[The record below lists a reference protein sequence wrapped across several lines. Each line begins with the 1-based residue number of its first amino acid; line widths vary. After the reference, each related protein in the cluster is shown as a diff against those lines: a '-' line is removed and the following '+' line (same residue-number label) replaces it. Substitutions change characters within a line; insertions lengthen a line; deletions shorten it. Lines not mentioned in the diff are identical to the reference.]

1 MKKEYDSG
9 KVLTVMEI
17 HQGEESDKM
26 EVLITKGLTKTYH
39 GRNVVDAVNMKVE
52 KGDIYGFIGKN
63 GAGKTT
69 LMKMVCGLTRTSAG
83 DFTLFG
89 SGDLGLGR
97 KKIGCVIEQPALY
110 PGMTAKENLI
120 YYSKMQ
126 GCEKETDVDAM
137 LQLVGLPDTGKK
149 KAKKFSLGMKQRLSI
164 AIALLGEPE
173 FLVLD
178 EPMNG
183 LDPAGIRE
191 IRELLMELHEKKQI
205 TILIS
210 SHILGELGKI
220 ATKYG
225 IINNGVLVEEFSAD
239 ELDSKVKHYLHIRTD
254 NHEKTQRILA
264 EKFNIQGGKML
275 EDNSLCIYEQL
286 ENAAVINQAL
296 VQNGVM
302 VSYLAVEGQDM
313 EKYFVERMGGM

>member
-1 MKKEYDSG
+1 MRG
-9 KVLTVMEI
+9 
-17 HQGEESDKM
+17 M
-26 EVLITKGLTKTYH
+26 EVLTTNGLTKTYR
-39 GRNVVDAVNMKVE
+39 GKNVVNSVNMHVE

-69 LMKMVCGLTRTSAG
+69 LMKMVCGLTRASEG
-83 DFTLFG
+83 DFLLFG
-89 SGDLGLGR
+89 SNDLGAGR

-110 PGMTAKENLI
+110 PGMTAKENLV

-126 GCEKETDVDAM
+126 GCEKTTDIDA
-137 LQLVGLPDTGKK
+137 LLNLVGLPDTGKK
-149 KAKKFSLGMKQRLSI
+149 KAKKFSLGMKQRLSV

-191 IRELLMELHEKKQI
+191 IRELLLDLHGKKQI
-205 TILIS
+205 TILMS

-225 IINNGVLVEEFSAD
+225 IINSGVLVEEFSAE
-239 ELDSKVKHYLHIRTD
+239 ELESRVKHYLHIAVD
-254 NHEKTQRILA
+254 DCEKAKKVLA
-264 EKFNIQGGKML
+264 EKCNVTECRVL
-275 EDNSLCIYEQL
+275 EDKTLCIYGQL
-286 ENAAVINQAL
+286 EDAALLNRAL
-296 VQNGVM
+296 VQNDVL
-302 VSYLAVEGQDM
+302 VSRLAVEGQDM
-313 EKYFVERMGGM
+313 EMYFVNRMGGY

>member
-1 MKKEYDSG
+1 
-9 KVLTVMEI
+9 MEI
-17 HQGEESDKM
+17 
-26 EVLITKGLTKTYH
+26 LTTKGLTKTYR
-39 GRNVVDAVNMKVE
+39 GRNVVNGVNMRVE

-89 SGDLGLGR
+89 SKDLGAGR

-110 PGMTAKENLI
+110 PGMSAKENLL

-126 GCEKETDVDAM
+126 GCEKTTNVDE
-137 LQLVGLPDTGKK
+137 LLNLVGLPDTGKK

-164 AIALLGEPE
+164 AIALLGDPE

-191 IRELLMELHEKKQI
+191 IRELLLKLHEEKQI
-205 TILIS
+205 TILMS

-225 IINNGVLVEEFSAD
+225 IINSGVLVEEFSAK
-239 ELDSKVKHYLHIRTD
+239 ELENRAKHFLHIVVND
-254 NHEKTQRILA
+254 SEKAQCILT
-264 EKFNIQGGKML
+264 ETCNIMQIKSL
-275 EDNSLCIYEQL
+275 EDGSLCVYEQL
-286 ENAAVINQAL
+286 ENAAMLNQAL

-302 VSYLAVEGQDM
+302 VSGLTVRGQDVEM
-313 EKYFVERMGGM
+313 YFVNRMGGM

>member
-1 MKKEYDSG
+1 
-9 KVLTVMEI
+9 
-17 HQGEESDKM
+17 M
-26 EVLITKGLTKTYH
+26 EVLTTKGLTKTYR
-39 GRNVVDAVNMKVE
+39 GRNVVNNVNMHVE

-83 DFTLFG
+83 EFTLFG
-89 SGDLGLGR
+89 SEDLGAGR

-110 PGMTAKENLI
+110 PGMTARENLL

-126 GCEKETDVDAM
+126 GCEKTTDIDAM
-137 LQLVGLPDTGKK
+137 LKLVGLPDTGKK
-149 KAKKFSLGMKQRLSI
+149 KSRKFSLGMKQRLSI

-191 IRELLMELHEKKQI
+191 IRELLLDLHEKKQI
-205 TILIS
+205 TILMS

-225 IINNGVLVEEFSAD
+225 IINSGVLVEEFSAE
-239 ELDSKVKHYLHIRTD
+239 ELERRVKHYLHMVVSDSDKAVKLLAERFGIQ
-254 NHEKTQRILA
+254 EYRIL
-264 EKFNIQGGKML
+264 
-275 EDNSLCIYEQL
+275 EDGSVCIYEQL
-286 ENAAVINQAL
+286 ENAALFNQAL
-296 VQNGVM
+296 VQNEVM
-302 VSYLAVEGQDM
+302 ISRLVSMGQDM
-313 EKYFVERMGGM
+313 EMYFVNQMGGM

>member
-1 MKKEYDSG
+1 
-9 KVLTVMEI
+9 MEI
-17 HQGEESDKM
+17 
-26 EVLITKGLTKTYH
+26 LTTRGLTKTYR
-39 GRNVVDAVNMKVE
+39 GRNVVNGVDMHVE

-69 LMKMVCGLTRTSAG
+69 LMKMVCGLTRSSAG
-83 DFTLFG
+83 EFTLFG
-89 SGDLGLGR
+89 SNDLGAGR

-110 PGMTAKENLI
+110 PGMTARENLT

-126 GCEKETDVDAM
+126 GCEKTTDIDE
-137 LQLVGLPDTGKK
+137 LLNLVGLPDTGKK

-191 IRELLMELHEKKQI
+191 IRELLLKLHEEKKI
-205 TILIS
+205 TILMS

-225 IINNGVLVEEFSAD
+225 IINSGTLVEEFSAK
-239 ELDSKVKHYLHIRTD
+239 ELENRAKHFLHIVVND
-254 NHEKTQRILA
+254 SGKAQRILT
-264 EKFNIQGGKML
+264 EKCNINEIKCM
-275 EDNSLCIYEQL
+275 EDGSLCVYEQL
-286 ENAAVINQAL
+286 ENAALLNQTL
-296 VQNGVM
+296 VQNDVM
-302 VSYLAVEGQDM
+302 VSGLTVRGQDVEM
-313 EKYFVERMGGM
+313 YFVNRMGGM

>member
-1 MKKEYDSG
+1 
-9 KVLTVMEI
+9 
-17 HQGEESDKM
+17 M
-26 EVLITKGLTKTYH
+26 EVLTTRGLTKTYH
-39 GRNVVDAVNMKVE
+39 GRNVVDAVNMNVE

-69 LMKMVCGLTRTSAG
+69 LMKMVCGLARTSAG
-83 DFTLFG
+83 EFTLFG
-89 SGDLGLGR
+89 SADLGAGR

-110 PGMTAKENLI
+110 PGMTAKQNLI

-126 GCEKETDVDAM
+126 GCEKTTDFDEM
-137 LQLVGLPDTGKK
+137 LALVGLPDTGKK

-164 AIALLGEPE
+164 AIALLGNPE

-191 IRELLMELHEKKQI
+191 IRELLIDLHDKKQI

-225 IINNGVLVEEFSAD
+225 IINNGILVEEFSAK
-239 ELDSKVKHYLHIRTD
+239 ELDSRVKHYLHIRTD
-254 NHEKTQRILA
+254 NYEKAQHILA
-264 EKFNIQGGKML
+264 EKFDIREGRML

-313 EKYFVERMGGM
+313 ERYFVERMGGM

>member
-1 MKKEYDSG
+1 MD
-9 KVLTVMEI
+9 VLTTEN
-17 HQGEESDKM
+17 
-26 EVLITKGLTKTYH
+26 LTKTYR
-39 GRNVVDAVNMKVE
+39 GRNVVDNVNMHVE
-52 KGDIYGFIGKN
+52 KGDIYGFIGRN

-69 LMKMVCGLTRTSAG
+69 LMKMVCGLTRTSSG
-83 DFTLFG
+83 EFELFG
-89 SGDLGLGR
+89 SKNLGEGR

-110 PGMTAKENLI
+110 LGMTARENLI

-126 GCEKETDVDAM
+126 GCEKTTDFDAL

-191 IRELLMELHEKKQI
+191 IREMLLDLHEKRQI
-205 TILIS
+205 TILMS

-225 IINNGVLVEEFSAD
+225 IINSGRLVEEFSAE
-239 ELDSKVKHYLHIRTD
+239 ELDERSKHFLHIAADDSDRACQVLTQECEV
-254 NHEKTQRILA
+254 EKYKI
-264 EKFNIQGGKML
+264 M
-275 EDNSLCIYEQL
+275 EDQSICVYDKVE
-286 ENAAVINQAL
+286 EPAAINQAL
-296 VQNGVM
+296 VQNNIM

-313 EKYFVERMGGM
+313 EMYFVERMGGM

>member
-1 MKKEYDSG
+1 MD
-9 KVLTVMEI
+9 VLTTEN
-17 HQGEESDKM
+17 
-26 EVLITKGLTKTYH
+26 LTKTYR
-39 GRNVVDAVNMKVE
+39 GRNVVDNVNMHVK
-52 KGDIYGFIGKN
+52 KGDIYGFIGRN

-69 LMKMVCGLTRTSAG
+69 LMKMVCGLTRTSSG
-83 DFTLFG
+83 EFELFG
-89 SGDLGLGR
+89 SKNLGEGR

-110 PGMTAKENLI
+110 PGMTAQENLI

-126 GCEKETDVDAM
+126 GCEKTTDFDAL

-164 AIALLGEPE
+164 AIALLGEPD

-191 IRELLMELHEKKQI
+191 IREMLLNLHEKRQI
-205 TILIS
+205 TILMS

-225 IINNGVLVEEFSAD
+225 IINSGRLVEEFSAK
-239 ELDSKVKHYLHIRTD
+239 ELEERSKHFLHITADDSDRACQILTQECEV
-254 NHEKTQRILA
+254 EKYKIMEDQSICVYDRI
-264 EKFNIQGGKML
+264 E
-275 EDNSLCIYEQL
+275 EP
-286 ENAAVINQAL
+286 AAINQAL
-296 VQNGVM
+296 VQNNVM

-313 EKYFVERMGGM
+313 EMYFVERMGGM

>member
-1 MKKEYDSG
+1 
-9 KVLTVMEI
+9 
-17 HQGEESDKM
+17 M
-26 EVLITKGLTKTYH
+26 EVLTTRGLTKTYR
-39 GRNVVDAVNMKVE
+39 GKDVVNSVDMHVE

-69 LMKMVCGLTRTSAG
+69 LMKMVCGLTRPSQG
-83 DFTLFG
+83 GFTLFG
-89 SGDLGLGR
+89 SDDLGAGR

-110 PGMTAKENLI
+110 PGMTARENLI

-126 GCEKETDVDAM
+126 GCEKTTDVDAM
-137 LQLVGLPDTGKK
+137 LNLVGLPDTNKK
-149 KAKKFSLGMKQRLSI
+149 KSKKFSLGMKQRLSI
-164 AIALLGEPE
+164 AIALLGDPE

-191 IRELLMELHEKKQI
+191 IRELLLGLHAKRQL
-205 TILIS
+205 TILMS

-225 IINNGVLVEEFSAD
+225 IINSGRLVEEFGAE
-239 ELDSKVKHYLHIRTD
+239 ELEERSKHYLHIAADDSDRACQILTQEFAV
-254 NHEKTQRILA
+254 EKYKVMEDQSICVYDRI
-264 EKFNIQGGKML
+264 E
-275 EDNSLCIYEQL
+275 EP
-286 ENAAVINQAL
+286 AAINQAL
-296 VQNGVM
+296 VQNNVM

-313 EKYFVERMGGM
+313 EMYFVERMGGM

>member
-1 MKKEYDSG
+1 
-9 KVLTVMEI
+9 
-17 HQGEESDKM
+17 M
-26 EVLITKGLTKTYH
+26 EVLTTRNLTKTYR
-39 GRNVVDAVNMKVE
+39 GRNVVNGVNMHVE
-52 KGDIYGFIGKN
+52 KGDIYGFIGRN

-69 LMKMVCGLTRTSAG
+69 LMKMVCGLIKVSDG
-83 DFTLFG
+83 EFELFE
-89 SGDLGLGR
+89 SKDLGAGR

-110 PGMTAKENLI
+110 PGMTARENLI

-126 GCEKETDVDAM
+126 GCEKTTDIDGL

-191 IRELLMELHEKKQI
+191 IRELLLDLHEKKQI
-205 TILIS
+205 TILMS

-225 IINNGVLVEEFSAD
+225 IINSGMLVEEFRAE
-239 ELDSKVKHYLHIRTD
+239 ELESRSKHYLRIAVDDT
-254 NHEKTQRILA
+254 EKACQILA
-264 EKFNIQGGKML
+264 RECKVQQYQVQ
-275 EDNSLCIYEQL
+275 DDQSVCIYDRAEASA
-286 ENAAVINQAL
+286 EINQTL

-313 EKYFVERMGGM
+313 EMYFVKKMGGM

>member
-1 MKKEYDSG
+1 
-9 KVLTVMEI
+9 
-17 HQGEESDKM
+17 M
-26 EVLITKGLTKTYH
+26 EVLTTRGLTKTYR
-39 GRNVVDAVNMKVE
+39 GKNVVDGVNMHVE

-69 LMKMVCGLTRTSAG
+69 LMKMVCGLTKASGG
-83 DFTLFG
+83 DFTLFE
-89 SGDLGLGR
+89 SGNLGAGR

-126 GCEKETDVDAM
+126 GCEKTTDIEG
-137 LQLVGLPDTGKK
+137 LLKLVGLPDTGRK

-191 IRELLMELHEKKQI
+191 IRELLLELHEKRQL
-205 TILIS
+205 TILMS

-225 IINNGVLVEEFSAD
+225 IINSGVLVEEFSAD
-239 ELDSKVKHYLHIRTD
+239 ELESRAKHYLRIAVD
-254 NHEKTQRILA
+254 DSAKAKQILA
-264 EKFNIQGGKML
+264 DCLQVAEYRTL
-275 EDNSLCIYEQL
+275 EDGTICIYEKLDQ
-286 ENAAVINQAL
+286 AASINQAL
-296 VQNGVM
+296 VQNGIM

-313 EKYFVERMGGM
+313 EMYFVNRMGGM

>member
-1 MKKEYDSG
+1 
-9 KVLTVMEI
+9 
-17 HQGEESDKM
+17 M
-26 EVLITKGLTKTYH
+26 EVLTTKNLTKTYR
-39 GRNVVDAVNMKVE
+39 GRNVVNGVNMHVE
-52 KGDIYGFIGKN
+52 KGDIYGFIGRN

-69 LMKMVCGLTRTSAG
+69 LMKMVCELTRTSAG
-83 DFTLFG
+83 EFELFE
-89 SGDLGLGR
+89 SKDLGAGR

-110 PGMTAKENLI
+110 PGMTARENLI

-126 GCEKETDVDAM
+126 GCEKTTDFDAL

-164 AIALLGEPE
+164 AIALLGNPE

-191 IRELLMELHEKKQI
+191 IRELLLDLHEKKQI
-205 TILIS
+205 TILMS

-225 IINNGVLVEEFSAD
+225 IINSGTLVEEFSAE
-239 ELDSKVKHYLHIRTD
+239 ELEKRSKHYLHIMADDSDRACQVL
-254 NHEKTQRILA
+254 TQECQVQEYKVMDDQSVCVYDQI
-264 EKFNIQGGKML
+264 
-275 EDNSLCIYEQL
+275 
-286 ENAAVINQAL
+286 ENPAAINQTL
-296 VQNGVM
+296 VQNNVM

-313 EKYFVERMGGM
+313 EMYFVKRMGGM

>member
-1 MKKEYDSG
+1 MSG
-9 KVLTVMEI
+9 MDVLTT
-17 HQGEESDKM
+17 S
-26 EVLITKGLTKTYH
+26 GLTKTYR
-39 GRNVVDAVNMKVE
+39 GKNVVDHVNMHVE

-69 LMKMVCGLTRTSAG
+69 LMKMVCGLTRATEG
-83 DFTLFG
+83 GFTLFG
-89 SGDLGLGR
+89 SNNLGAGR

-110 PGMTAKENLI
+110 PGMTAKENLT

-126 GCEKETDVDAM
+126 GCEKTTDINA
-137 LQLVGLPDTGKK
+137 LLNLVGLPDTGKK
-149 KAKKFSLGMKQRLSI
+149 KAKKFSLGMKQRLSV
-164 AIALLGEPE
+164 AIALLGDPE

-191 IRELLMELHEKKQI
+191 IRELLLELHAKRQI
-205 TILIS
+205 TILMS

-225 IINNGVLVEEFSAD
+225 IINSGVLVEEFSAE
-239 ELDSKVKHYLHIRTD
+239 ELENRVKHYLHIAVND
-254 NHEKTQRILA
+254 SEKAKKVLA
-264 EKFNIQGGKML
+264 EKCNVTECKVL
-275 EDNSLCIYEQL
+275 EDQTLCIYEQF
-286 ENAAVINQAL
+286 ERAALMNQAL
-296 VQNGVM
+296 VQNDVQ

-313 EKYFVERMGGM
+313 EMYFVNRMGGY

>member
-1 MKKEYDSG
+1 
-9 KVLTVMEI
+9 
-17 HQGEESDKM
+17 M
-26 EVLITKGLTKTYH
+26 EVLTTRGLTKTYR
-39 GRNVVDAVNMKVE
+39 GKNVVEHVDMHVE

-69 LMKMVCGLTRTSAG
+69 LMKMVCGLTKTSEG

-89 SGDLGLGR
+89 STDLGAGR

-110 PGMTAKENLI
+110 PDMTAKENLI

-126 GCEKETDVDAM
+126 GCEKTTDVDA
-137 LQLVGLPDTGKK
+137 LLSLVGLPDTGKK
-149 KAKKFSLGMKQRLSI
+149 KAKKFSLGMKQRLSV
-164 AIALLGEPE
+164 AIALLGDPE

-191 IRELLMELHEKKQI
+191 IRELLLDLHAKRQI
-205 TILIS
+205 TILMS

-225 IINNGVLVEEFSAD
+225 IINSGVLVEEFRAE
-239 ELDSKVKHYLHIRTD
+239 ELENRAKHYLHITVNDCERAR
-254 NHEKTQRILA
+254 QILA
-264 EKFNIQGGKML
+264 EKCHVTECRIL
-275 EDNSLCIYEQL
+275 EDNTLGIYEQF
-286 ENAAVINQAL
+286 ENAAMMNQAL
-296 VQNGVM
+296 VQNGLL

-313 EKYFVERMGGM
+313 EMYFVNRMGGF